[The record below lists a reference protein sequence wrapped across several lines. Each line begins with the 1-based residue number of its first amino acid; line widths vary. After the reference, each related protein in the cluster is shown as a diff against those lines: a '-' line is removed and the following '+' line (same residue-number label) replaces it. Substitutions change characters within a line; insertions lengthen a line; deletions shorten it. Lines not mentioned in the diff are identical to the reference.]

1 MNDILKIIFD
11 CSINN
16 KILNNSEIEN
26 IIIILIYQKKI
37 NDHISNIVFDD
48 EGINGLASYNTD
60 DKKITIYNSIINKM
74 INNMNKDLLIS
85 NNFQKYLFQ
94 NLSILQ
100 IILHELEHVNQN
112 NIICFDNS
120 FESLIIRLSRLI
132 DFNNDEQLYET
143 CPTERLAEIKS
154 YKEIINIISPINN
167 KIGEIR
173 NLLNSELVK
182 RNIRG
187 YHYKNNEII
196 CPLFTFFVL
205 GNKEYLLKSID
216 VNNEND
222 LDYRFKYGMQI
233 NLNEYK
239 STLKKI
245 IYCQKK
251 YYNNKI
257 IVN

>member
-26 IIIILIYQKKI
+26 IIIILIYQKNI
-37 NDHISNIVFDD
+37 TNHISNIVFDD

-85 NNFQKYLFQ
+85 NNFQKYLFE

-132 DFNNDEQLYET
+132 DFNNDEQ
-143 CPTERLAEIKS
+143 
-154 YKEIINIISPINN
+154 
-167 KIGEIR
+167 
-173 NLLNSELVK
+173 
-182 RNIRG
+182 
-187 YHYKNNEII
+187 
-196 CPLFTFFVL
+196 
-205 GNKEYLLKSID
+205 
-216 VNNEND
+216 
-222 LDYRFKYGMQI
+222 
-233 NLNEYK
+233 
-239 STLKKI
+239 
-245 IYCQKK
+245 
-251 YYNNKI
+251 
-257 IVN
+257 

>member
-26 IIIILIYQKKI
+26 IIIILIYQKNI
-37 NDHISNIVFDD
+37 NNHISNIVFDD

-85 NNFQKYLFQ
+85 NNFQKYLFE

-132 DFNNDEQLYET
+132 DFNNDEQ
-143 CPTERLAEIKS
+143 
-154 YKEIINIISPINN
+154 
-167 KIGEIR
+167 
-173 NLLNSELVK
+173 
-182 RNIRG
+182 
-187 YHYKNNEII
+187 
-196 CPLFTFFVL
+196 
-205 GNKEYLLKSID
+205 
-216 VNNEND
+216 
-222 LDYRFKYGMQI
+222 
-233 NLNEYK
+233 
-239 STLKKI
+239 
-245 IYCQKK
+245 
-251 YYNNKI
+251 
-257 IVN
+257 